1 MTASEFL
8 QKDIDKCKERQANK
22 STKKIRGGEGGRGKK
37 ESMEQRETNSNA
49 SYYN

>member
-1 MTASEFL
+1 MNVRQMKE
-8 QKDIDKCKERQANK
+8 QKRFIY
-22 STKKIRGGEGGRGKK
+22 GEKK